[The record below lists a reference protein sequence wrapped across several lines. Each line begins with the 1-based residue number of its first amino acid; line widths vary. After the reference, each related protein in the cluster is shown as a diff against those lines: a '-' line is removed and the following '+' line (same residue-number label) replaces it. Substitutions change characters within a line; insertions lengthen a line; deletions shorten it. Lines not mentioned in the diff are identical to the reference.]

1 MIDIFILRIIY
12 LNIQTMTRT
21 VRNLDY
27 MTKEKISNSMRNKSK
42 SEETRK
48 KISNAMKKYWST
60 IPVANSV
67 VKQKNDNNNK
77 PSTEIP
83 TL

>member
-1 MIDIFILRIIY
+1 
-12 LNIQTMTRT
+12 MTRT

-48 KISNAMKKYWST
+48 KISNGMKRYWST
-60 IPVANSV
+60 IPTANMETS
-67 VKQKNDNNNK
+67 NDNIHNNK
-77 PSTEIP
+77 PQTTIP

>member
-1 MIDIFILRIIY
+1 MK
-12 LNIQTMTRT
+12 RT
-21 VRNLDY
+21 IRNLNY
-27 MTKEKISNSMRNKSK
+27 TTKEKISNAMKNKTK
-42 SEETRK
+42 SEETRQ

-60 IPVANSV
+60 IPIANPETR
-67 VKQKNDNNNK
+67 KNNSNNNK